1 MLARF
6 RARAVPVVPSVLLFL
21 AASLASSA
29 CGSGG
34 AGTGSGSGSSGSGS
48 GSSSGSASGSGSG
61 GVSPPFADGGVAF
74 APPCPLASLPST
86 LHLTVSGF
94 TTCTCFNGT
103 VTLTEQPASGD
114 NPPVWSSPAI
124 TGCPGQQD
132 TAYLKFS
139 STFTGYYDPAT
150 GEYVAA
156 SELGI
161 GITDQ
166 GSDPDDGNSDYSP
179 ATSITC
185 SPFAASG
192 GGSTAGNIDSFC
204 PGVEDEG
211 MKWTIGP

>member
-1 MLARF
+1 MDH
-6 RARAVPVVPSVLLFL
+6 RAVDCLPLLLLL
-21 AASLASSA
+21 AASLATSA
-29 CGSGG
+29 CGSSG
-34 AGTGSGSGSSGSGS
+34 GSGSGSGNGSSS
-48 GSSSGSASGSGSG
+48 GSSSGSGSGSG
-61 GVSPPFADGGVAF
+61 GVSPPFAEGGVAV
-74 APPCPLASLPST
+74 APPCPLTGLPST

-103 VTLTEQPASGD
+103 FTLTGAAASGGD
-114 NPPVWSSPAI
+114 NPPVWSSPPI

-139 STFTGYYDPAT
+139 STLTGAYDPAN
-150 GEYVAA
+150 GDYVAGA
-156 SELGI
+156 QLGI

-166 GSDPDDGNSDYSP
+166 ESDPDDGNSDYSP
-179 ATSITC
+179 ATSVTC

-211 MKWTIGP
+211 MKWTLGP

>member
-1 MLARF
+1 MVARF
-6 RARAVPVVPSVLLFL
+6 HARAAALWLQPLLLFL
-21 AASLASSA
+21 AAAASLASSA
-29 CGSGG
+29 CGSSG
-34 AGTGSGSGSSGSGS
+34 GSGT
-48 GSSSGSASGSGSG
+48 GSSSGSSSGSGSG
-61 GVSPPFADGGVAF
+61 GVSPPFADGGVAV

-103 VTLTEQPASGD
+103 FTLTQAAAAGGD
-114 NPPVWSSPAI
+114 NPPVWSSQPI

-139 STFTGYYDPAT
+139 STFTGYYDPAD
-150 GEYVAA
+150 GDYVVG

-166 GSDPDDGNSDYSP
+166 ESDPDDGNSDYSP
-179 ATSITC
+179 ATSVAC

-211 MKWTIGP
+211 MKWTLGP